1 MGAQDIIGAI
11 TGGLNQSDRLLR
23 LDTTLG
29 SNVLVPQRVVG
40 HSRIGRHFE
49 FTVDAVSASG
59 TVELKTLIAQAVK
72 GEILLTSGGAYIRLK
87 DGNIEIHAP
96 GKIDVKGAQHSFN
109 GPTRIDEKFPAWN
122 DSVPRRAV
130 DFSG

>member
-40 HSRIGRHFE
+40 HSRIGRHLE
-49 FTVDAVSASG
+49 FTVDAV
-59 TVELKTLIAQAVK
+59 
-72 GEILLTSGGAYIRLK
+72 
-87 DGNIEIHAP
+87 
-96 GKIDVKGAQHSFN
+96 
-109 GPTRIDEKFPAWN
+109 
-122 DSVPRRAV
+122 
-130 DFSG
+130 

>member
-96 GKIDVKGAQHSFN
+96 GKINVKGAQHSFN
-109 GPTRIDEKFPAWN
+109 GPTLIDEKFPAWN